1 VYSPVGEILLDSYA
15 ACKFSRE
22 FTGSSEG
29 EILLLAKGVFVA
41 PLWCMKG
48 VGGVYAWCML
58 GVGLVY
64 AYGCVNC

>member
-1 VYSPVGEILLDSYA
+1 MHSPVWEILLDSYA

-29 EILLLAKGVFVA
+29 QILLLAKGVFVA

-48 VGGVYAWCML
+48 VGRVYAWCML

-64 AYGCVNC
+64 ADKCVNY